1 MGGTISR
8 VWTKLFGKI
17 EARLIMIGLDG
28 AGKTTLLHQFQLG
41 EAVTTTPT
49 IGFNVEAVECKNIK
63 LNVWDLSG
71 HEKIRCH
78 YYSNT
83 HALVYVVD
91 ANDRDRMAEA
101 KSELHNA
108 LAHEALKNV
117 WVLVFANKQD
127 LPTAMTTDAVAATM
141 DMHKLPHKRWHV
153 QGACATKGVGLYEGL
168 DFVVKSVLEP
178 ATALN
183 QG

>member
-1 MGGTISR
+1 MSR
-8 VWTKLFGKI
+8 WVGWVFGLKRDV
-17 EARLIMIGLDG
+17 RLLMVGLDAG
-28 AGKTTLLHQFQLG
+28 GKTTILYKLKLG
-41 EAVTTTPT
+41 EVVTTIAT
-49 IGFNVEAVECKNIK
+49 IGFNVETVKYKE
-63 LNVWDLSG
+63 LEFTVWDIGVGSKGRGLWQ
-71 HEKIRCH
+71 H